1 MNGSEKVSFRA
12 LARCP
17 FLDHTDRA
25 VLGLFD
31 RAGAL
36 KDTFMLLTQ
45 TNQKTMTSIEI
56 ADLVE
61 SRHDSVKRTINR
73 LFDAGAI
80 SNPPSVFGNK
90 SANGK
95 TPFHYLI
102 NERDSY
108 VIVAQISPLFTAKL
122 VDRWQELEQ
131 SGRPALPD
139 FSNPVEAARAWAD
152 AKEAEQKALE
162 KLEEARPAVEF
173 IGKYVESAGNKTFRQ
188 VAKLLKAKEPA
199 LRLFLVENKIMYRL
213 GNEWTPYACHIDAGR
228 FNVTTGTK
236 NDHAYTTAKFTP
248 KGVEWIAKLWG
259 AQ

>member
-1 MNGSEKVSFRA
+1 MSTR
-12 LARCP
+12 
-17 FLDHTDRA
+17 
-25 VLGLFD
+25 
-31 RAGAL
+31 
-36 KDTFMLLTQ
+36 
-45 TNQKTMTSIEI
+45 EI
-56 ADLVE
+56 AQLTGKDHKNVL
-61 SRHDSVKRTINR
+61 RTIRSLISQNVVTQIEPLKYEYKNQR
-73 LFDAGAI
+73 FDY
-80 SNPPSVFGNK
+80 FELNK
-90 SANGK
+90 
-95 TPFHYLI
+95 
-102 NERDSY
+102 RDSL
-108 VIVAQISPLFTAKL
+108 VLVARLSPEFTAAV

-131 SGRPALPD
+131 AGRPALPD

-213 GNEWTPYACHIDAGR
+213 GNEWTPYASHIDAGR
-228 FNVTTGTK
+228 FHVTTGTK

>member
-1 MNGSEKVSFRA
+1 
-12 LARCP
+12 
-17 FLDHTDRA
+17 
-25 VLGLFD
+25 
-31 RAGAL
+31 
-36 KDTFMLLTQ
+36 MLPMQ
-45 TNQKTMTSIEI
+45 SNQKTMTSIDI
-56 ADLVE
+56 AYLVE
-61 SRHDSVKRTINR
+61 SRHDSVKRTISR
-73 LFDAGAI
+73 LYEAGAI
-80 SNPPSVFGNK
+80 SKPPAVAGTK
-90 SANGK
+90 SGNGK
-95 TPFHYLI
+95 VPFHYLI
-102 NERDSY
+102 CERDSY
-108 VIVAQISPLFTAKL
+108 VIVAQISPLFTARL

-131 SGRPALPD
+131 AAKLVLPD

-188 VAKLLKAKEPA
+188 VAKLIKAKEPA

-213 GNEWTPYACHIDAGR
+213 GNEWTPYASHIDAGR
-228 FNVTTGTK
+228 FHVSTGTK